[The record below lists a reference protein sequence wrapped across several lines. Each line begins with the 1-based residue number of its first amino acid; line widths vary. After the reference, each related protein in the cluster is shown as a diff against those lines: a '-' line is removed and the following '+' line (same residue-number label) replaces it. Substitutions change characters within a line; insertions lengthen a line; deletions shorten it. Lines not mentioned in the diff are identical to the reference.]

1 MSAQPV
7 STGPQS
13 AMPAAAGSGAAAP
26 PAAEARA
33 SRATEYRALAL
44 ICGAHM
50 VSHFHYLVLVPLF
63 PLLKARLG
71 VGFIELGLAL
81 TVGNIVSALVQ
92 TPMGYAADRFGPRR
106 VLIFGLALAGAG
118 YVSFGLHPTYP
129 GMLVNGVL
137 IGAANAVYHPSDYSI
152 LGSVIEPRRL
162 GKAFSWH
169 TFSGYLGG
177 ALAPMTMLAL
187 SNLWGMQAAIVAAG
201 VLAWLMA
208 VPLLLAKWLDRT
220 ASDARVASGSPA
232 SIPLRGLLTPTV
244 LGLVAFFTLLSLS
257 TGALSNF
264 SIVALVSLYGVTQS
278 VANMAL
284 TAFLMATAFG
294 VLAGGFVA
302 DATRRHG
309 DVAAAGFAGAALLIG
324 AVGTVYP
331 GPVLLA
337 VFMGAAGFLSGMI
350 APSRDMLVRAAAPPG
365 ASGRVFGIVT
375 TGFNIGGTIGPMLG
389 GFIMD
394 HGQPRFVFYA
404 SVCFMLITVAMAL
417 TSERRT
423 KRPAMA
429 AAE

>member
-1 MSAQPV
+1 MAE
-7 STGPQS
+7 PQ
-13 AMPAAAGSGAAAP
+13 AGK
-26 PAAEARA
+26 
-33 SRATEYRALAL
+33 ATDYHALAL
-44 ICGAHM
+44 VCGAHM

-81 TVGNIVSALVQ
+81 TIGNIVSALVQ
-92 TPMGYAADRFGPRR
+92 TPMGYAADRFGARR
-106 VLIFGLALAGAG
+106 VLIAGLALAGAAYIG
-118 YVSFGLHPTYP
+118 FALLPTYA
-129 GMLVNGVL
+129 GLL
-137 IGAANAVYHPSDYSI
+137 ISAALLGAANAVYHPADYSI
-152 LGSVIEPRRL
+152 LGSVIDPSRL
-162 GKAFSWH
+162 GRAFSWH

-177 ALAPMTMLAL
+177 ALAPVVMLTL
-187 SNLWGMQAAIVAAG
+187 SDLWGMQAAIAAAG
-201 VLAWLMA
+201 ALAWVVA
-208 VPLLLAKWLDRT
+208 IPLLLARRLDRP
-220 ASDARVASGSPA
+220 GPA
-232 SIPLRGLLTPTV
+232 NAEAAAPKPIPLRTLLTPTV

-264 SIVALVSLYGVTQS
+264 SVVALVSLYGVTLS
-278 VANMAL
+278 TANVAL

-294 VLAGGFVA
+294 VLAGGFIA

-337 VFMGAAGFLSGMI
+337 VCMGAAGFLSGMI

-389 GFIMD
+389 GLIMD
-394 HGQPRFVFYA
+394 HGQPRWVFYS
-404 SVCFMLITVAMAL
+404 SVCFMLITVVMAL
-417 TSERRT
+417 NSERRM
-423 KRPAMA
+423 RRRIFVLV
-429 AAE
+429 E